1 MAKACLFCGADGA
14 GALSNEHVI
23 PQWLLKHL
31 KLPEDDKLFQGVA
44 SSVNDKLTQ
53 APRIHSSFNF
63 VQGHVCEG
71 CNNGW
76 MSRLE
81 VAAKPIL
88 VPLIDRERTI
98 GSLADEEAEI
108 VGKWTCKTAYMHS
121 WAALLKKPVQQDH
134 LQALC
139 GDESRV
145 VQGVSVV
152 GMQADFKQPSSYVQ
166 TGQWVHLCRP
176 ETKTSDETPEG
187 AYKIGLQFG
196 HLYLV
201 TAFWPDLESPLTLIK
216 GIHAPIIPTGHQ
228 WIEHPGEIQHGDGP
242 VDRLAAFCKALAVS
256 HP

>member
-1 MAKACLFCGADGA
+1 MSIVAKSCLFCGASGA
-14 GALSNEHVI
+14 GVLSKEHVI

-44 SSVNDKLTQ
+44 SSASNTLAQ

-63 VQGHVCEG
+63 VQGHVCQK

-88 VPLIDRERTI
+88 VPLIDGERTI
-98 GSLADEEAEI
+98 ESLTREEAEI

-121 WAALLKKPVQQDH
+121 WAALLKERVQEVH

-139 GDESRV
+139 EDGRA

-152 GMQADFKQPSSYVQ
+152 GMQRDFKQPSSHLQ
-166 TGQWVHLCRP
+166 IGHWPHLCKL
-176 ETKTSDETPEG
+176 EKKISDETPKA

-196 HLYLV
+196 QLYLL
-201 TAFWPDLESPLTLIK
+201 TAFWPDLESPLTLMK
-216 GIHAPIIPTGHQ
+216 GFMLNNSDRPSMGGTARRDFIRRR
-228 WIEHPGEIQHGDGP
+228 PGRSAGGI
-242 VDRLAAFCKALAVS
+242 L
-256 HP
+256 